1 MMDIRNQ
8 GHTIFANVAKAE
20 AFIAANSHALIEGE
34 AYEVRKNPKGETAI
48 VMFSI
53 DGIDEGYV

>member
-8 GHTIFANVAKAE
+8 GHTVFASVAKAE
-20 AFIAANSHALIEGE
+20 AFVAANAHALIKGE
-34 AYEVRKNPKGETAI
+34 AYEVHKNPKGETAI

-53 DGIDEGYV
+53 DGVDEGFV

>member
-8 GHTIFANVAKAE
+8 GHTIFPSVAKAE
-20 AFIAANSHALIEGE
+20 AFVAANIDALIEGE

-48 VMFSI
+48 VMFLI
-53 DGIDEGYV
+53 DGFEEGYV

>member
-1 MMDIRNQ
+1 MDIRDQ
-8 GHTIFANVAKAE
+8 PHTIFASVAKAE

-53 DGIDEGYV
+53 DGFYVGYV